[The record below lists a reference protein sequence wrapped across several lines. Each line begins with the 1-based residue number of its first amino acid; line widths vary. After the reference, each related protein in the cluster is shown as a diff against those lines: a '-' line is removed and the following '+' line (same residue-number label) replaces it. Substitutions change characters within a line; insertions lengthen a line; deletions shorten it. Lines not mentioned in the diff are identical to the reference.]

1 MLGSHLIKSWATTQT
16 VVALSSGEAEYY
28 GITEGACESIG
39 LRGIATDM
47 NLKMKIKVH
56 TDSSAAK
63 GIATSRGLGKVKH
76 LDTRALWVQQ
86 KVEDGT
92 IHVRKVCGE
101 TNIAYILTKYLS
113 VVRMHSLLA
122 LLPVQLKDGRHS
134 LAPKLQDPEGGPR

>member
-1 MLGSHLIKSWATTQT
+1 M
-16 VVALSSGEAEYY
+16 
-28 GITEGACESIG
+28 
-39 LRGIATDM
+39 
-47 NLKMKIKVH
+47 
-56 TDSSAAK
+56 
-63 GIATSRGLGKVKH
+63 GKVKH

-134 LAPKLQDPEGGPR
+134 LAPKLQDTEGGPR